1 MSCGRVI
8 ATYASAIGAM
18 NTPAL
23 PTTLIA
29 SCAPS
34 AAMRIVL
41 FPAAPSAASRIVFF
55 SVSHTQNSLPKRLCS
70 RATSWAHLET
80 DSARHLE
87 ILCRFVLPAASAPR
101 DGMPVACRGQCA
113 LHRLLGI
120 SRDKTARR
128 SWNRTALAR
137 QPALSST
144 GSEMGVPGLDPFG
157 VHVSASS
164 KWLCDRRLDGM
175 CTMLCALNAVGS

>member
-1 MSCGRVI
+1 MPTKRLPPNCSATHPPADAMSCGRVI

-120 SRDKTARR
+120 SAIRLR
-128 SWNRTALAR
+128 
-137 QPALSST
+137 
-144 GSEMGVPGLDPFG
+144 GGLGIAQHWHGNPP
-157 VHVSASS
+157 
-164 KWLCDRRLDGM
+164 
-175 CTMLCALNAVGS
+175 